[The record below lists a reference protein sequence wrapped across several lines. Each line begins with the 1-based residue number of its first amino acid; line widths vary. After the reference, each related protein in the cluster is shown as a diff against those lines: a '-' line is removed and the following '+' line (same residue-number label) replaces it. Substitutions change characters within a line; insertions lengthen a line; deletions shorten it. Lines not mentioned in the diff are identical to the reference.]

1 MAQNASTGEMVL
13 VNGVRF
19 RKEDVERLGVKG
31 DVKPLA
37 VPVPADKDKVTTAP
51 GAVVAGDQ
59 DGHLLINT
67 EKSSAGNVVVTDA
80 GATEVSGEAGGS
92 GGADKAA
99 GDKSGTAARSA
110 KGK

>member
-1 MAQNASTGEMVL
+1 MVL
-13 VNGVRF
+13 VDGVRY

-31 DVKPLA
+31 KVEPLT
-37 VPVPADKDKVTTAP
+37 VPVPADKDKVTVAP
-51 GAVVAGDQ
+51 GASVAGEA

-80 GATEVSGEAGGS
+80 RADVSGEAAGLVDT
-92 GGADKAA
+92 DKAA
-99 GDKSGTAARSA
+99 TGRSGAGARAS